1 MARKR
6 KFPEDPTTFNPD
18 RSSLLREYFIIEW
31 WNYNVFQG
39 GRSCTGARVEPAE
52 KFGLGRKF

>member
-18 RSSLLREYFIIEW
+18 SKFFVEIVFFIK
-31 WNYNVFQG
+31 
-39 GRSCTGARVEPAE
+39 A
-52 KFGLGRKF
+52 

>member
-18 RSSLLREYFIIEW
+18 SKFFVERVFYNRMVELQCVHLLENLKLLIR
-31 WNYNVFQG
+31 
-39 GRSCTGARVEPAE
+39 
-52 KFGLGRKF
+52 

>member
-18 RSSLLREYFIIEW
+18 SKFFVERVFYNRMVELQCVHLLENLQLLRFA
-31 WNYNVFQG
+31 N
-39 GRSCTGARVEPAE
+39 
-52 KFGLGRKF
+52 KFALKRTPWR

>member
-18 RSSLLREYFIIEW
+18 CKFLVERVFHNRMVDIQCVHLLENLKLLIR
-31 WNYNVFQG
+31 
-39 GRSCTGARVEPAE
+39 
-52 KFGLGRKF
+52 